1 MKCVRQA
8 RKRRVKVCIR
18 TTASTNAG
26 MSDKYDEERCLV
38 KAIYTAISL
47 LSLDRGWT
55 GAWYSCICPSRAQPK
70 TKTHAGGARLPCS
83 KAMFRATCHVNA
95 KASSVNASSNGSC
108 CIFVYQARVPT
119 VAMKCVRQARKRRVK
134 VCIRTTAS
142 TNVEMMEFDPPSN
155 FSYEMGRTWAT
166 VQIASQDFFVQTG
179 GVVPPILYLESFCS
193 WFLSNHA
200 FSFCSCIC
208 WVSWSIQHKISLAFC
223 HLTEYHLTNCT
234 GSTLDPTKFNHWR
247 LQNVLRI
254 YVGRNFGWQ
263 RPNYKMSLGKI
274 MLEIPTFSYFFDFRC
289 IGFCSTGFDLFSEP
303 ERVMFFIL

>member
-1 MKCVRQA
+1 
-8 RKRRVKVCIR
+8 
-18 TTASTNAG
+18 
-26 MSDKYDEERCLV
+26 
-38 KAIYTAISL
+38 
-47 LSLDRGWT
+47 
-55 GAWYSCICPSRAQPK
+55 
-70 TKTHAGGARLPCS
+70 
-83 KAMFRATCHVNA
+83 
-95 KASSVNASSNGSC
+95 
-108 CIFVYQARVPT
+108 
-119 VAMKCVRQARKRRVK
+119 
-134 VCIRTTAS
+134 
-142 TNVEMMEFDPPSN
+142 
-155 FSYEMGRTWAT
+155 MGRTWAT

-234 GSTLDPTKFNHWR
+234 GSTLDPAKFNHWQ

-289 IGFCSTGFDLFSEP
+289 IGFCSTVFELFSEP

>member
-1 MKCVRQA
+1 MSGSISWCGIIGFVSSF
-8 RKRRVKVCIR
+8 RVWQSFHGNLVC
-18 TTASTNAG
+18 G
-26 MSDKYDEERCLV
+26 QYDYFILLQ
-38 KAIYTAISL
+38 IS
-47 LSLDRGWT
+47 
-55 GAWYSCICPSRAQPK
+55 A
-70 TKTHAGGARLPCS
+70 TKWGGLGLQYRLP
-83 KAMFRATCHVNA
+83 
-95 KASSVNASSNGSC
+95 
-108 CIFVYQARVPT
+108 AR
-119 VAMKCVRQARKRRVK
+119 
-134 VCIRTTAS
+134 I
-142 TNVEMMEFDPPSN
+142 
-155 FSYEMGRTWAT
+155 
-166 VQIASQDFFVQTG
+166 FFVQTG

-234 GSTLDPTKFNHWR
+234 GSTLDPTKFNHWQ

-289 IGFCSTGFDLFSEP
+289 IGFCSTGFELFSEP

>member
-1 MKCVRQA
+1 MWFVCVCEILWNQSSFKFQLRNGEDLGY
-8 RKRRVKVCIR
+8 
-18 TTASTNAG
+18 ST
-26 MSDKYDEERCLV
+26 DC
-38 KAIYTAISL
+38 
-47 LSLDRGWT
+47 
-55 GAWYSCICPSRAQPK
+55 QP
-70 TKTHAGGARLPCS
+70 G
-83 KAMFRATCHVNA
+83 
-95 KASSVNASSNGSC
+95 
-108 CIFVYQARVPT
+108 
-119 VAMKCVRQARKRRVK
+119 
-134 VCIRTTAS
+134 
-142 TNVEMMEFDPPSN
+142 
-155 FSYEMGRTWAT
+155 
-166 VQIASQDFFVQTG
+166 FFVQTG

-234 GSTLDPTKFNHWR
+234 GSTLDPTKFNHWQ

-289 IGFCSTGFDLFSEP
+289 IGFL
-303 ERVMFFIL
+303 

>member
-1 MKCVRQA
+1 MIRIDQHQSSWLELQQQQQCSGSETVPCLQHSAPKKAKLLEA
-8 RKRRVKVCIR
+8 RGVYLLHY
-18 TTASTNAG
+18 
-26 MSDKYDEERCLV
+26 KY
-38 KAIYTAISL
+38 
-47 LSLDRGWT
+47 
-55 GAWYSCICPSRAQPK
+55 
-70 TKTHAGGARLPCS
+70 
-83 KAMFRATCHVNA
+83 
-95 KASSVNASSNGSC
+95 
-108 CIFVYQARVPT
+108 
-119 VAMKCVRQARKRRVK
+119 
-134 VCIRTTAS
+134 
-142 TNVEMMEFDPPSN
+142 PPSN

-234 GSTLDPTKFNHWR
+234 GSTLDPTKFNHWQ
-247 LQNVLRI
+247 LQNVLWI

-289 IGFCSTGFDLFSEP
+289 IGFCSTGFELFSEP